1 MGNEK
6 RWRKA
11 VDEHSAVS
19 DLSESSRSGT
29 IDEDEADY
37 ENFEKTLRAKHSKAC
52 KAMSVSQSREE
63 YRAIVYVISEIC
75 K

>member
-1 MGNEK
+1 MGRGNEK

-19 DLSESSRSGT
+19 DLSESTRSGT

-52 KAMSVSQSREE
+52 KAMSVSRTESTLSILI
-63 YRAIVYVISEIC
+63 A